1 MTLSEGEV
9 EFRWGEGMV
18 GLKEPER
25 LSEWQIGGKG
35 KGRNVGR
42 HN

>member
-25 LSEWQIGGKG
+25 LSGVADRRK
-35 KGRNVGR
+35 R
-42 HN
+42 